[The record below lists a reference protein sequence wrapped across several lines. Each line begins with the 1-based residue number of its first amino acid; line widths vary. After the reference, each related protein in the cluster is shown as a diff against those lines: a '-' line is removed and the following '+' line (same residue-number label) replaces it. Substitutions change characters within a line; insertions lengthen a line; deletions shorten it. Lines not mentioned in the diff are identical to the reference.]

1 MALAVRRRA
10 GDNQDICVLRGM
22 TPRRGW
28 AGQTCTLYPAE
39 DNPSNVKSMVDG
51 LGKAMAETSSVEVYG
66 SEGARSIVA
75 EVRIV
80 GVDPAGAFAS
90 GVFVTDTVFS
100 GE

>member
-1 MALAVRRRA
+1 
-10 GDNQDICVLRGM
+10 
-22 TPRRGW
+22 
-28 AGQTCTLYPAE
+28 
-39 DNPSNVKSMVDG
+39 MVEG
-51 LGKAMAETSSVEVYG
+51 LGKAMAESASVEVYG